1 MGWAGA
7 TGGAHRQACP
17 SCPISP
23 SPRSCPTS
31 FQQAQ
36 LSFAKQERRVLAWE
50 RAGAE
55 GWARKGGFGSQRVPR
70 SRAHAH
76 VGGSAD
82 GSAGQHRP
90 WRFCFPAA
98 NVPTSMGRKEK
109 KDFASAPGL
118 DKAVKSGGIS
128 WAQGGPWAF
137 PRGPAAS
144 PEACDCVPYTN
155 SKQAPRQHT
164 QLPRT
169 ELITNHRGAQGIEAS
184 YQGCSWSITRFR
196 IRGRALAKPQL
207 TGMPPQQ
214 LPREHEPR
222 TKP

>member
-1 MGWAGA
+1 MGWAGV

-17 SCPISP
+17 SYPISP
-23 SPRSCPTS
+23 GPRSCPAS

-36 LSFAKQERRVLAWE
+36 LSFAEQERRVLAWE

-55 GWARKGGFGSQRVPR
+55 RWARKGGFGSQRVPR

-109 KDFASAPGL
+109 QEFASAPGL
-118 DKAVKSGGIS
+118 DKAVKSGG
-128 WAQGGPWAF
+128 
-137 PRGPAAS
+137 S
-144 PEACDCVPYTN
+144 PGLKVGHGHFLVVLLRLLKPVIVF
-155 SKQAPRQHT
+155 HT
-164 QLPRT
+164 QT
-169 ELITNHRGAQGIEAS
+169 AS
-184 YQGCSWSITRFR
+184 RLHASTHNSPGLS
-196 IRGRALAKPQL
+196 
-207 TGMPPQQ
+207 
-214 LPREHEPR
+214 
-222 TKP
+222 